1 VPGFDPESLASHM
14 TVNPV
19 DHTGI
24 AHCLQQ
30 PSPSATSM
38 ALGSLS
44 HTCST
49 SFVIPL
55 VGYAVPTPVHA
66 GVASV
71 SFPIHPMVASIS
83 FPVHPMVA
91 SIALPVHSPVNP
103 VTLPV
108 HSPANPVTLPVHSP
122 IDSITLAVKAVGKAV
137 VAGLPGSLGLVI
149 EPVVDAVPSSI

>member
-1 VPGFDPESLASHM
+1 MPGFDPESLASHM

-44 HTCST
+44 RPYTT
-49 SFVIPL
+49 SLVIPL

-66 GVASV
+66 GVDSV
-71 SFPIHPMVASIS
+71 SFPIHPMVNSIS
-83 FPVHPMVA
+83 
-91 SIALPVHSPVNP
+91 
-103 VTLPV
+103 T
-108 HSPANPVTLPVHSP
+108 
-122 IDSITLAVKAVGKAV
+122 AV
-137 VAGLPGSLGLVI
+137 
-149 EPVVDAVPSSI
+149 